1 MTERQQLIAKKLHIL
16 SVKKTL
22 GRLSG
27 IDIIG
32 IVDENENNRLSELYS
47 AYTPIM
53 CSYSTHFLL

>member
-1 MTERQQLIAKKLHIL
+1 MCRGDTMTERQQLIAKKLHIL

-32 IVDENENNRLSELYS
+32 IVDENENNRLRQ
-47 AYTPIM
+47 TFCNFQP
-53 CSYSTHFLL
+53 